1 MFLTLYSKQIAMNF
15 TFLSSPT
22 MHKLNILLL
31 LHHNI
36 AWTITEEMQQVV
48 SKLSQIAEA
57 TWKISTNYT
66 FNKVNIKVVSF
77 TLKYFTLL

>member
-1 MFLTLYSKQIAMNF
+1 MNF

-36 AWTITEEMQQVV
+36 ALRTITEEMQQVV